1 MASKRE
7 NIARRERMKEMMK
20 GKKKG
25 KKDSKKDGKK
35 KSGMDY
41 EE

>member
-7 NIARRERMKEMMK
+7 NMARMERMKEMTK

>member
-7 NIARRERMKEMMK
+7 NMARMERMKEMMK